1 MKTISYVQNDQKP
14 WKEGNQWKGS
24 FADMTLHLKNDV
36 KDAPDQYRMRIYA
49 SGNLNPI
56 FDYDVPTKLP

>member
-1 MKTISYVQNDQKP
+1 
-14 WKEGNQWKGS
+14 
-24 FADMTLHLKNDV
+24 MTLHLKNDT
-36 KDAPDQYRMRIYA
+36 KDAPDQYRMGIYA

>member
-1 MKTISYVQNDQKP
+1 
-14 WKEGNQWKGS
+14 
-24 FADMTLHLKNDV
+24 MTLHLKNDV